1 MWRPLGVTL
10 AVAVPA
16 ILVWLTGTAL
26 SPELTVLLF
35 GAGVVASAVLLSWA
49 AEAAQVD
56 ISGSLAIAILA
67 LIAVLPEYAV
77 DLYFSYTGGGDPSYV
92 QYAAANMTG
101 SNRLLI
107 GIGWP
112 LVAFVAF
119 WAMRRRRG
127 DGPAE
132 DDEAAPADGDAGRP
146 SPSPLVAAR
155 GRIPAVVL
163 PTHSRVELAFL
174 AIASAYAFVIPFT
187 RSIAW
192 YDAVVLL
199 ALFVAYI
206 WRVTREGRGEPE
218 LIGVAADIAR
228 LPRRSRRLLVTSM
241 FLAAAAIVVMAAKP
255 FADGLV
261 ATGANLGIDQ
271 FLLVQ
276 WLAPLS
282 SEAPELIVATI
293 FAWRLHAADG
303 LGMLLSAK
311 VNQWTLLVGSLWV
324 AYSLGGGGGAPLP
337 LDDRQT
343 EEFLLTSA
351 QALLAFA
358 VLADRR
364 FGLWEAVAIF
374 GLFVVQFPFP
384 TTDVRLV
391 FSAVYIAVA
400 LGMLVHRRRYLPGI
414 VASIG
419 RWDAG
424 ARRRTRRADD
434 SSALDRRT
442 IVTAMHD
449 PGAAP
454 PGRRGGQRRGRGFAV
469 GLAVVAVMALLGV
482 AVAIGPARGTPA
494 ASPGPG
500 GAGTGGATPTEVAGL
515 GAVAVGG
522 ALAGG
527 AAGSVATGVVAPPGG
542 TAAGS
547 PAASPDGSPAG
558 RRRPRTIGR
567 TGRSHGSARRRE
579 RVRQLQGH
587 DHHPTRARGAT
598 CGGDPPHP
606 LRCRG

>member
-1 MWRPLGVTL
+1 MWRRLGVT
-10 AVAVPA
+10 AGVALPA
-16 ILVWLTGTAL
+16 ILFRLTGAAL
-26 SPELTVLLF
+26 SPEITVVVF

-77 DLYFSYTGGGDPSYV
+77 DLYFSYTAGSDPTYT
-92 QYAAANMTG
+92 QFAAANMTG

-119 WAMRRRRG
+119 WAMRRRRRSTPG
-127 DGPAE
+127 EQRPRS
-132 DDEAAPADGDAGRP
+132 AAGGRQ
-146 SPSPLVAAR
+146 
-155 GRIPAVVL
+155 PAVVL
-163 PTHSRVELAFL
+163 PARNRVELAFL
-174 AIASAYAFVIPFT
+174 AIASAYAFVIPIT
-187 RSIAW
+187 RGIAW

-199 ALFVAYI
+199 ALFGAYL

-218 LIGVAADIAR
+218 LIGVAADIAL
-228 LPRRSRRLLVTSM
+228 LPRRRRRTLVTGL

-261 ATGANLGIDQ
+261 ATGENLGIDQ

-293 FAWRLHAADG
+293 FAWRMHAAEG

-324 AYSLGGGGGAPLP
+324 AYALGGGAGAPLP

-374 GLFVVQFPFP
+374 GLFVIQFPFP

-400 LGMLVHRRRYLPGI
+400 LALLAYRRRYLPGI
-414 VASIG
+414 LASLG
-419 RWDAG
+419 RWE
-424 ARRRTRRADD
+424 
-434 SSALDRRT
+434 
-442 IVTAMHD
+442 H
-449 PGAAP
+449 AA
-454 PGRRGGQRRGRGFAV
+454 
-469 GLAVVAVMALLGV
+469 
-482 AVAIGPARGTPA
+482 
-494 ASPGPG
+494 
-500 GAGTGGATPTEVAGL
+500 
-515 GAVAVGG
+515 
-522 ALAGG
+522 
-527 AAGSVATGVVAPPGG
+527 
-542 TAAGS
+542 
-547 PAASPDGSPAG
+547 
-558 RRRPRTIGR
+558 
-567 TGRSHGSARRRE
+567 
-579 RVRQLQGH
+579 
-587 DHHPTRARGAT
+587 
-598 CGGDPPHP
+598 
-606 LRCRG
+606 

>member
-1 MWRPLGVTL
+1 VEVSTTMWRKLGLT
-10 AVAVPA
+10 AVFALPA
-16 ILVWLTGTAL
+16 IVLRLTG
-26 SPELTVLLF
+26 SEIPPGLTVLVY

-77 DLYFSYTGGGDPSYV
+77 DLYFSYTAGGDPTYT
-92 QYAAANMTG
+92 QFAAANMTG

-112 LVAFVAF
+112 VVAFVGF
-119 WAMRRRRG
+119 WALRRARRRG
-127 DGPAE
+127 VAE
-132 DDEAAPADGDAGRP
+132 SGTR
-146 SPSPLVAAR
+146 PLVAAR
-155 GRIPAVVL
+155 REPAVIL
-163 PTHSRVELAFL
+163 PPRNRVELAFL
-174 AIASAYAFVIPFT
+174 AVASAYAFLIPMT

-199 ALFVAYI
+199 ALFGAYL

-218 LIGVAADIAR
+218 LIGLAADIAL
-228 LPRRSRRLLVTSM
+228 LPERQRRALVTGL
-241 FLAAAAIVVMAAKP
+241 FVAAAAIVVMAAKP

-261 ATGANLGIDQ
+261 ATGETLRIDQ

-324 AYSLGGGGGAPLP
+324 AYTLGGGAGAPLP

-358 VLADRR
+358 VLADLR
-364 FGLWEAVAIF
+364 FGLWEAAAIL
-374 GLFVVQFPFP
+374 GLFVLQFPFP

-400 LGMLVHRRRYLPGI
+400 LGLLVRKRGHLPGI
-414 VASIG
+414 FASIW
-419 RWDAG
+419 RWERPAAPADEGSDAG
-424 ARRRTRRADD
+424 AA
-434 SSALDRRT
+434 
-442 IVTAMHD
+442 TA
-449 PGAAP
+449 
-454 PGRRGGQRRGRGFAV
+454 
-469 GLAVVAVMALLGV
+469 
-482 AVAIGPARGTPA
+482 
-494 ASPGPG
+494 
-500 GAGTGGATPTEVAGL
+500 
-515 GAVAVGG
+515 
-522 ALAGG
+522 
-527 AAGSVATGVVAPPGG
+527 
-542 TAAGS
+542 
-547 PAASPDGSPAG
+547 
-558 RRRPRTIGR
+558 
-567 TGRSHGSARRRE
+567 
-579 RVRQLQGH
+579 
-587 DHHPTRARGAT
+587 
-598 CGGDPPHP
+598 
-606 LRCRG
+606 

>member
-1 MWRPLGVTL
+1 MWRRLGIT
-10 AVAVPA
+10 ASVAVPA
-16 ILVWLTGTAL
+16 IAIRLSGTVL
-26 SPELTVLLF
+26 SPELTVLVF

-77 DLYFSYTGGGDPSYV
+77 DLYFSYTGGGDPTYT

-119 WAMRRRRG
+119 WALRRRRR
-127 DGPAE
+127 DG
-132 DDEAAPADGDAGRP
+132 AASA
-146 SPSPLVAAR
+146 SPQTKAPHRA
-155 GRIPAVVL
+155 PAVVL
-163 PTHSRVELAFL
+163 PTHNRVELAFL
-174 AIASAYAFVIPFT
+174 AIASAYAFVIPVT

-199 ALFVAYI
+199 ALFGAYL

-218 LIGVAADIAR
+218 LIGVAADIAL
-228 LPRRSRRLLVTSM
+228 LPQRQRRVVVTGL

-261 ATGANLGIDQ
+261 ATGEALRIDQ

-374 GLFVVQFPFP
+374 GLFVLQFPFP

-400 LGMLVHRRRYLPGI
+400 LGLLIHRRRYLPGI

-419 RWDAG
+419 RWERRPDA
-424 ARRRTRRADD
+424 D
-434 SSALDRRT
+434 
-442 IVTAMHD
+442 
-449 PGAAP
+449 
-454 PGRRGGQRRGRGFAV
+454 
-469 GLAVVAVMALLGV
+469 
-482 AVAIGPARGTPA
+482 PA
-494 ASPGPG
+494 AR
-500 GAGTGGATPTEVAGL
+500 TVAG
-515 GAVAVGG
+515 
-522 ALAGG
+522 
-527 AAGSVATGVVAPPGG
+527 P
-542 TAAGS
+542 
-547 PAASPDGSPAG
+547 
-558 RRRPRTIGR
+558 
-567 TGRSHGSARRRE
+567 
-579 RVRQLQGH
+579 
-587 DHHPTRARGAT
+587 
-598 CGGDPPHP
+598 
-606 LRCRG
+606 

>member
-1 MWRPLGVTL
+1 MWRRLGIT
-10 AVAVPA
+10 ASVAVPA
-16 ILVWLTGTAL
+16 IAIRLSGTVL
-26 SPELTVLLF
+26 SPELTVLVF

-77 DLYFSYTGGGDPSYV
+77 DLYFSYTGGGDPTYT

-119 WAMRRRRG
+119 WALRRRRR
-127 DGPAE
+127 DG
-132 DDEAAPADGDAGRP
+132 AASA
-146 SPSPLVAAR
+146 SPQTKVPHRA
-155 GRIPAVVL
+155 PAVVL
-163 PTHSRVELAFL
+163 PTHNRVELAFL
-174 AIASAYAFVIPFT
+174 AIASAYAFVIPVT

-199 ALFVAYI
+199 ALFGAYL

-218 LIGVAADIAR
+218 LIGVAADIAL
-228 LPRRSRRLLVTSM
+228 LPQRQRRVVVTGL

-261 ATGANLGIDQ
+261 ATGEALRIDQ

-337 LDDRQT
+337 LDARQT

-364 FGLWEAVAIF
+364 FGLWEAAAIF
-374 GLFVVQFPFP
+374 GLFIIQFPFP

-391 FSAVYIAVA
+391 FSAVYVVVA
-400 LGMLVHRRRYLPGI
+400 LGLLVYRRRYLPGI
-414 VASIG
+414 IASIG
-419 RWDAG
+419 RWERPTDG
-424 ARRRTRRADD
+424 
-434 SSALDRRT
+434 
-442 IVTAMHD
+442 D
-449 PGAAP
+449 P
-454 PGRRGGQRRGRGFAV
+454 V
-469 GLAVVAVMALLGV
+469 
-482 AVAIGPARGTPA
+482 
-494 ASPGPG
+494 
-500 GAGTGGATPTEVAGL
+500 L
-515 GAVAVGG
+515 GAVV
-522 ALAGG
+522 
-527 AAGSVATGVVAPPGG
+527 
-542 TAAGS
+542 
-547 PAASPDGSPAG
+547 
-558 RRRPRTIGR
+558 
-567 TGRSHGSARRRE
+567 
-579 RVRQLQGH
+579 
-587 DHHPTRARGAT
+587 
-598 CGGDPPHP
+598 DP
-606 LRCRG
+606 